1 MFADGVIEDLF
12 GIFEEPWPPV
22 NGDAVMQPFAIN
34 VLLVLSQLFSF
45 SIFSMYPLTSKLSL
59 YHVAARVS
67 LKPLF
72 SERSIEL
79 QLI

>member
-1 MFADGVIEDLF
+1 MFADGVTEDLF
-12 GIFEEPWPPV
+12 GIFEEPWPLV
-22 NGDAVMQPFAIN
+22 NGDAVSMQPFAIN
-34 VLLVLSQLFSF
+34 VLLVLSQLLSF

-79 QLI
+79 